1 MFLWGRDAFLGVGAC
16 PQGEAMLEQRSWRWR
31 SGRVGSSTLR
41 PAGPGTC
48 PSAPTALGSSAAQA
62 AACHSQITA
71 AAGALLRFL
80 ARFLNMAVCSGFS
93 CWAVC
98 LRPLEITDQHHRKR
112 EMSRGDFSP
121 IKCHERREVKR
132 SREAQPLTR
141 HQKIPLVAQVPN
153 AQPCFTTSL
162 PV

>member
-1 MFLWGRDAFLGVGAC
+1 MHFWEWELVLREKQCWSSEAGDGGAAVGAAQHC
-16 PQGEAMLEQRSWRWR
+16 ARRDPALVPQ
-31 SGRVGSSTLR
+31 LR
-41 PAGPGTC
+41 QPLDQ
-48 PSAPTALGSSAAQA
+48 AL
-62 AACHSQITA
+62 HRRLHT

-98 LRPLEITDQHHRKR
+98 LRPLEITDQHHHKR

-141 HQKIPLVAQVPN
+141 HQKIPLVPQVPN